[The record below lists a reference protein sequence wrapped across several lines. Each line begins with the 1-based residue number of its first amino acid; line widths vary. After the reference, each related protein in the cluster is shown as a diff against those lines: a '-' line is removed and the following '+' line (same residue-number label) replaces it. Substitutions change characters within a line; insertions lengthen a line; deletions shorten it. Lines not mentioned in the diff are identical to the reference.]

1 MSAPNYPNLS
11 KHNRG
16 MMKISMKKPNLMN
29 RNEQVFSKLR
39 ASLLSCQVPSELIDE
54 VVELQAGITFER
66 GAMVFCEG
74 SSDGLLAC
82 VISGFV
88 KVYCPVGDGVRT
100 LVRLAAPSDV
110 IGYQN
115 YLDGRDRSARLFEAQ
130 ASSRCNV
137 ALFSR
142 DRIIR
147 SLEKLPP
154 KNLVHLIEMMNT
166 YWSQELQWFATLLS
180 LPFSERLELVMSDLG
195 LRAGVKDSEGTVLN
209 PVLGHEDFAEM
220 IGCSRPMVSRL
231 ISDMIDSRLIARRGK
246 NYVLLSK
253 WDFDCLQA
261 VDRSTRS
268 RNQRDPN
275 RTLVSGRRLSSA
287 PRQSEV
293 AA

>member
-1 MSAPNYPNLS
+1 MD
-11 KHNRG
+11 
-16 MMKISMKKPNLMN
+16 

-39 ASLLSCQVPSELIDE
+39 ATLASCQVPCELIDE
-54 VVELQAGITFER
+54 VVDLQQGISFER
-66 GAMVFCEG
+66 GALVFCEG
-74 SSDGLLAC
+74 TSDGLLAC

-88 KVYCPVGDGVRT
+88 KVYCPVGDGIRT
-100 LVRLAAPSDV
+100 LVRLAVPADV

-115 YLDGRDRSARLFEAQ
+115 YLDGRDRCARLFEAQ
-130 ASSRCNV
+130 ASSKCNV

-154 KNLVHLIEMMNT
+154 KNLVHLIERMNT

-180 LPFSERLELVMSDLG
+180 LPFSERLELVMSDLA
-195 LRAGVKDSEGTVLN
+195 LRAGVKDSEGTVLI

-231 ISDMIDSRLIARRGK
+231 VSDMIDARLIARRGK

-253 WDFDCLQA
+253 WDFDCLQSL
-261 VDRSTRS
+261 DRSTRA
-268 RNQRDPN
+268 RNQSNVN
-275 RTLVSGRRLSSA
+275 RALVAEHRINSIPRR
-287 PRQSEV
+287 SE
-293 AA
+293 AAA

>member
-1 MSAPNYPNLS
+1 MNKLS
-11 KHNRG
+11 
-16 MMKISMKKPNLMN
+16 LME
-29 RNEQVFSKLR
+29 RNEQVFSRLR
-39 ASLLSCQVPSELIDE
+39 ASLASCQVPVELVDE
-54 VVELQAGITFER
+54 VVELQPGIAFER

-74 SSDGLLAC
+74 TADGLLAC

-100 LVRLAAPSDV
+100 LVRLAVPGDV

-115 YLDGRDRSARLFEAQ
+115 YLDGRDRCARLFEAQ
-130 ASSRCNV
+130 ASSKCNV

-180 LPFSERLELVMSDLG
+180 LPFSERLELVMTDLA
-195 LRAGVKDSEGTVLN
+195 LRTGVKDAEGTVLI

-231 ISDMIDSRLIARRGK
+231 LSDMMDSKMIARRAK

-253 WDFDCLQA
+253 WDFDCLQV
-261 VDRSTRS
+261 VDRSARG
-268 RNQRDPN
+268 RNQSDLN
-275 RTLVSGRRLSSA
+275 RTFIAEPRLSSV
-287 PRQSEV
+287 PRRSEV

>member
-1 MSAPNYPNLS
+1 MNKMNL
-11 KHNRG
+11 
-16 MMKISMKKPNLMN
+16 ID

-39 ASLLSCQVPSELIDE
+39 ASLMSSQVPCELIDE
-54 VVELQAGITFER
+54 VVEVQPGITFDR

-74 SSDGLLAC
+74 TADGLLAC

-88 KVYCPVGDGVRT
+88 KVYCPVGDGIRT
-100 LVRLAAPSDV
+100 LVRIAVPGDI

-115 YLDGRDRSARLFEAQ
+115 YLDGKDRCARLFEAQ
-130 ASSRCNV
+130 ASSKCSV

-147 SLEKLPP
+147 SLEKLPAR
-154 KNLVHLIEMMNT
+154 NLVHLIEMMNT

-180 LPFSERLELVMSDLG
+180 LPFTERLELVMSDLAI
-195 LRAGVKDSEGTVLN
+195 RAGAKDAEGTVLI

-231 ISDMIDSRLIARRGK
+231 ISDMMDARMIARREK

-253 WDFDCLQA
+253 WAFDCLHS
-261 VDRSTRS
+261 VDRSIRS
-268 RNQRDPN
+268 RSHSDLD
-275 RTLVSGRRLSSA
+275 RTLDPEHRSSPIHRR
-287 PRQSEV
+287 SE
-293 AA
+293 AAA

>member
-1 MSAPNYPNLS
+1 MN
-11 KHNRG
+11 
-16 MMKISMKKPNLMN
+16 KPSLMD

-39 ASLLSCQVPSELIDE
+39 ASLMSFKVPCEFIDE
-54 VVELQAGITFER
+54 VVDLQPGISFER

-74 SSDGLLAC
+74 TADGLLAC
-82 VISGFV
+82 LMSGFV
-88 KVYCPVGDGVRT
+88 KVYCPVGDGIRT
-100 LVRLAAPSDV
+100 LVRLAVPGDV

-115 YLDGRDRSARLFEAQ
+115 YLDGKDRSARLFEAQ
-130 ASSRCNV
+130 ASSKCNV

-154 KNLVHLIEMMNT
+154 KNLVHLIEMINT

-180 LPFSERLELVMSDLG
+180 LPFSQRLELVMSDLA
-195 LRAGVKDSEGTVLN
+195 LRAGVKDSEGTVLIA
-209 PVLGHEDFAEM
+209 VLGHEDFAEM

-231 ISDMIDSRLIARRGK
+231 ISDMIDGGMIARRGK

-261 VDRSTRS
+261 VDRSARCRS
-268 RNQRDPN
+268 DSDLK
-275 RTLVSGRRLSSA
+275 RTLIPESRLKSFPRR
-287 PRQSEV
+287 SE
-293 AA
+293 AAA

>member
-1 MSAPNYPNLS
+1 ME
-11 KHNRG
+11 
-16 MMKISMKKPNLMN
+16 
-29 RNEQVFSKLR
+29 RNEQAFSRLR
-39 ASLLSCQVPSELIDE
+39 ASLASCQVPVELVDE
-54 VVELQAGITFER
+54 IVELQPGITFER

-74 SSDGLLAC
+74 TADGLLAC

-88 KVYCPVGDGVRT
+88 KVYCPVGDGIRT
-100 LVRLAAPSDV
+100 LVRLAVPGDV

-115 YLDGRDRSARLFEAQ
+115 YLDGRDRCARLFEAQ
-130 ASSRCNV
+130 ASSKCNV

-180 LPFSERLELVMSDLG
+180 LPFSERLELVMSDLAQH
-195 LRAGVKDSEGTVLN
+195 AGVKDAEGTVLI

-231 ISDMIDSRLIARRGK
+231 ISDMIDSKMIARRGK

-268 RNQRDPN
+268 RNHSDLS
-275 RTLVSGRRLSSA
+275 RTLITEHRLSSVA
-287 PRQSEV
+287 RRSEV

>member
-1 MSAPNYPNLS
+1 MN
-11 KHNRG
+11 
-16 MMKISMKKPNLMN
+16 KPSLMD

-39 ASLLSCQVPSELIDE
+39 ATLASCQVPCELIDE
-54 VVELQAGITFER
+54 VVELQPGITFER

-74 SSDGLLAC
+74 TSDGLLAC

-88 KVYCPVGDGVRT
+88 KVYCPVGDGIRT
-100 LVRLAAPSDV
+100 LVRLAVPGDV

-115 YLDGRDRSARLFEAQ
+115 YLDGRDRCARLFEAQ
-130 ASSRCNV
+130 SSSKCNV

-147 SLEKLPP
+147 SLEKLPA

-180 LPFSERLELVMSDLG
+180 LPFSERLELVMSDLA
-195 LRAGVKDSEGTVLN
+195 LRAGVKDSEGTVLI

-231 ISDMIDSRLIARRGK
+231 ISDMIDARLIARRGK

-253 WDFDCLQA
+253 WNFACLQSL
-261 VDRSTRS
+261 DRSTRA
-268 RNQRDPN
+268 RNQGDVN
-275 RTLVSGRRLSSA
+275 RALVAEHRNNSVARR
-287 PRQSEV
+287 SEV